1 MPTLPAHPFTGTDVE
16 MAAGTGDV
24 LTNVEHQPS
33 QAAFRQLALQATVR
47 IVQPAPVDYP
57 PGRVEDLDSIG
68 SLSRS
73 FIEESWLFG
82 VHRSEFSRNFSGW
95 TFHLLA
101 DGHTLAGLQEAVQVG
116 FQLMMGKT
124 GHRNSPVPARQSQA
138 KNPGSGFRI
147 LAVQLVKIAHAKKQK
162 QIGMPLLGRVV
173 LLNQCHFLTPVLC
186 SRAAGPMWASTRPLK
201 RGSRER
207 GGQPGLRRAV

>member
-33 QAAFRQLALQATVR
+33 KAAFRQLALQATVR

-68 SLSRS
+68 SFSRS
-73 FIEESWLFG
+73 FIEESWLVFFG
-82 VHRSEFSRNFSGW
+82 RNNDSFGTFSGW
-95 TFHLLA
+95 KLRHLIA
-101 DGHTLAGLQEAVQVG
+101 NGHTVAGFQESMQVG
-116 FQLMMGKT
+116 FQAMIRKT
-124 GHRNSPVPARQSQA
+124 GHRNSPVPARQSQV

-147 LAVQLVKIAHAKKQK
+147 IAVQLVRIGHAK
-162 QIGMPLLGRVV
+162 
-173 LLNQCHFLTPVLC
+173 
-186 SRAAGPMWASTRPLK
+186 
-201 RGSRER
+201 
-207 GGQPGLRRAV
+207 

>member
-1 MPTLPAHPFTGTDVE
+1 MAPGQTPALPAHPFASTDVE
-16 MAAGTGDV
+16 MAARTGDV
-24 LTNVEHQPS
+24 LTNVEHQSS
-33 QAAFRQLALQATVR
+33 QATFRQLALQATVR
-47 IVQPAPVDYP
+47 VVQSAPVDFP
-57 PGRVEDLDSIG
+57 LGRVEDLDSIG

-124 GHRNSPVPARQSQA
+124 CHRKSPIPARQSQA
-138 KNPGSGFRI
+138 KN
-147 LAVQLVKIAHAKKQK
+147 L
-162 QIGMPLLGRVV
+162 
-173 LLNQCHFLTPVLC
+173 
-186 SRAAGPMWASTRPLK
+186 
-201 RGSRER
+201 
-207 GGQPGLRRAV
+207 

>member
-82 VHRSEFSRNFSGW
+82 VHRSEFSGNFSGW

-124 GHRNSPVPARQSQA
+124 CHRKNSVPARQSQA
-138 KNPGSGFRI
+138 QDLRGGFRI
-147 LAVQLVKIAHAKKQK
+147 FAKQLIE
-162 QIGMPLLGRVV
+162 I
-173 LLNQCHFLTPVLC
+173 PV
-186 SRAAGPMWASTRPLK
+186 AE
-201 RGSRER
+201 RE
-207 GGQPGLRRAV
+207 